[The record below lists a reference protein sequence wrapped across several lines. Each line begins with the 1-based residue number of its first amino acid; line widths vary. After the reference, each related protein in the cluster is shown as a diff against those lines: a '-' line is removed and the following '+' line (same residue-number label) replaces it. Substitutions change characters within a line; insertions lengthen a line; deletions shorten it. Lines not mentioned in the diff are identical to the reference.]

1 MTGTE
6 GKPRWSVGALAKA
19 VGLTVRTLHHYDEI
33 GLLCPSERSPSG
45 HRRYVEADLHRL
57 YQIRLLRQIG
67 MPLTEIGD
75 ALDRGVL
82 REVLTAR
89 IELLD
94 RQARRL
100 TALSQQTSALL
111 DQLDR
116 SDWADPVLLQA
127 QLTVFEEYL
136 TPEQG
141 AFMDVHIEGLDEA
154 AKTTM
159 DTDWSALFLRMVEHY
174 RAGTPETDPALL
186 ADAARLL
193 DLGRTFTGGDAGIWD
208 SMVKFFRE
216 RGGGV
221 LNSLTGETGSDL
233 GDEFWNYVSTAISA
247 VLSRK

>member
-6 GKPRWSVGALAKA
+6 GKARWSVGALAKA
-19 VGLTVRTLHHYDEI
+19 AGLTVRTLHHYDEI
-33 GLLCPSERSPSG
+33 GLLCPGERSPSG
-45 HRRYVEADLHRL
+45 HRRYTEPDLHRL

-89 IELLD
+89 VELLD
-94 RQARRL
+94 QQARRL

-127 QLTVFEEYL
+127 KLTVFEEYL
-136 TPEQG
+136 TPEQH
-141 AFMDVHIEGLDEA
+141 ALMDAHVEGLDEA
-154 AKTTM
+154 AKSTM
-159 DTDWSALFLRMVEHY
+159 DTEWFVLFRRMVEHY
-174 RAGTPETDPALL
+174 RAGTPEADPALL
-186 ADAARLL
+186 ADAARLA

-221 LNSLTGETGSDL
+221 LNSLTGETDFEL
-233 GDEFWNYVSTAISA
+233 DDDFWDYVSSAISA
-247 VLSRK
+247 ALSDR